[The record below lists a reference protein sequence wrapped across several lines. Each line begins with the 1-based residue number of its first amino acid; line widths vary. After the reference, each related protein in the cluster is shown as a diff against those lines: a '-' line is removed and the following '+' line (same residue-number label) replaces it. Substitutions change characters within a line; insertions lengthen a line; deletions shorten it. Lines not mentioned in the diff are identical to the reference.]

1 MSLVLLIFGLIF
13 AFLRFAAILWVI
25 EIPGG
30 GKSCLQVVPGI
41 RLKYLQGKVIPFGKF
56 LTGGIVREFRE
67 RNRYGATP

>member
-1 MSLVLLIFGLIF
+1 MFTM
-13 AFLRFAAILWVI
+13 
-25 EIPGG
+25 EPE
-30 GKSCLQVVPGI
+30 I